1 MTVIGILSAKGGVGA
16 SLVATNLGCVLADFG
31 QTLLLDLNPG
41 SGADDLLLDLSPQRS
56 WVDLLPVVKEISPKH
71 LQLVIAQHPSGLNFM
86 RTPEVWLNDIDWLAV
101 VQLLGYLTGENEW
114 LLLDMP
120 TGMSAATQSVFSM
133 MDIALIVTTADPP
146 ALRAAGRLIK
156 SIPVD
161 LRGQSG
167 LVVNQITRR
176 HPVSPA
182 EIARSLEIPLLA
194 ALQPDPRAVGY
205 QVSFGNPC
213 VSDHRSSFGRGVV
226 MLAAKVRKAIAGRKE
241 SGHAPSVKNASID
254 I

>member
-16 SLVATNLGCVLADFG
+16 SLVATNLGCVLAGYG

-41 SGADDLLLDLSPQRS
+41 SGADDLLLNLSPQRS
-56 WVDLLPVVKEISPKH
+56 WADLLPVVKEVSPKH
-71 LQLVIAQHPSGLNFM
+71 LQLIIAQHPSGLNFM
-86 RTPEVWLNDIDWLAV
+86 RAPDAWLNDVDWQAA
-101 VQLLGYLTGENEW
+101 VQLLGYLADENEW

-120 TGMSAATQSVFSM
+120 TGKPSVTQNVFSK

-146 ALRAAGRLIK
+146 ALRASGHLIK
-156 SIPVD
+156 SLPAD
-161 LRGQSG
+161 LRDQSG

-176 HPVSPA
+176 HPASPA

-194 ALQPDPRAVGY
+194 ALQPDLRAVGY

-213 VSDHRSSFGRGVV
+213 VSDGRSSFGRGVV
-226 MLAAKVRKAIAGRKE
+226 LLAKRLRKAVAGRKE
-241 SGHAPSVKNASID
+241 LGHAPAIKNASIES
-254 I
+254 

>member
-1 MTVIGILSAKGGVGA
+1 VTVLGNLSAKGGVGA
-16 SLVATNLGCVLADFG
+16 SLVATNLGCILASYG

-41 SGADDLLLDLSPQRS
+41 SGADDLLLNLTPQRS

-86 RTPEVWLNDIDWLAV
+86 QTPDVWHNEIDWLAV
-101 VQLLGYLTGENEW
+101 VQLLRYLADEMEW

-120 TGMSAATQSVFSM
+120 TGIPASTQSVFSM

-146 ALRAAGRLIK
+146 ALRATGRLIN
-156 SIPVD
+156 SLPADI
-161 LRGQSG
+161 RGKSG

-194 ALQPDPRAVGY
+194 ALQPDARAVGY
-205 QVSFGNPC
+205 QVSFGIPC
-213 VSDHRSSFGRGVV
+213 VSDRGSRFGRGVAL
-226 MLAAKVRKAIAGRKE
+226 LAARLRKVVAGHKE
-241 SGHAPSVKNASID
+241 LGQASKIQNASIGR
-254 I
+254 